1 MKKQLKAINNEW
13 QDLTDALTRAL
24 GQLRETHGIDRRRL
38 LVDIKH
44 LVIELDELARAAFL
58 AYMSRR
64 RQGQGRERA
73 NAQSSPRKC
82 RQCC

>member
-1 MKKQLKAINNEW
+1 MKKQLKVVSTEW

-24 GQLRETHGIDRRRL
+24 NQLRETPGLDRRRL

-44 LVIELDELARAAFL
+44 LVEELDELAQRAFL
-58 AYMSRR
+58 AYMSGRR
-64 RQGQGRERA
+64 RRGESPSNTQG
-73 NAQSSPRKC
+73 SPRKR